1 MLVRL
6 RKSVLVACVLLLAV
20 VLCSCGGGGGN
31 RSTAS
36 TTNGIVLA
44 WTPSHQDDTGRDWH
58 EYEICGDIVKRAMA
72 LLPEYENVLCWE
84 TRKGLSSSNP
94 QALKSECDQVAASHA
109 QVFISVHVNSGDA
122 QGFTARYYSGDT
134 ASGRYADALLES
146 IGETM
151 DMKYTKA
158 YGTAELYVL
167 NPKRNPAPIRVLLEC
182 GGNEIDRPWLST
194 ESGRQKLAVAIV
206 KAIRG
211 ATPSLDHSARA
222 DATPKRLFSSESHV
236 LSSACPV

>member
-1 MLVRL
+1 MRL
-6 RKSVLVACVLLLAV
+6 RKSVLVACVLLLAGF
-20 VLCSCGGGGGN
+20 LFSCGGEGGKP
-31 RSTAS
+31 STVS

-58 EYEICGDIVKRAMA
+58 EYAICGDIVKRAMA

-84 TRKGLSSSNP
+84 TKMGLSSSNP
-94 QALKSECDQVAASHA
+94 EALKSECDQVAASHA
-109 QVFISVHVNSGDA
+109 QIFISIHVNGGDA

-134 ASGRYADALLES
+134 ASGRYADALLKS

-158 YGTAELYVL
+158 HGTADLYVL
-167 NPKRNPAPIRVLLEC
+167 NPNRNPAPIRVLLEC
-182 GGNEIDRPWLST
+182 GTNEIDRPWLST
-194 ESGRQKLAVAIV
+194 KSGRQKLAAAIV

-211 ATPSLDHSARA
+211 NTPSLDLAGCALVAARA
-222 DATPKRLFSSESHV
+222 DATPKSFFSS
-236 LSSACPV
+236 APPAG